1 MSKKPIGPSKLSLGL
16 GDIPQ
21 SYQSKEQEARVAEL
35 LQQFYMLF
43 EDIFSEISSPL
54 NVRYKVVSAAEEKKI
69 KEENFQFINAILSE
83 EAKHH
88 LRLISCVVNAELRVQ
103 LLQTFVGSL
112 FNVSELR
119 RFTRPARSAAKTLHN
134 KKSSNGGKNSGV
146 KKTAKAALWRDPS
159 LDYAK
164 KQRAP
169 TKGRLCQ
176 LIEKFWKKKD
186 IEGVQR
192 RQLAKVVAGWIDSG
206 EITLSTPSTDGR

>member
-35 LQQFYMLF
+35 LQQFYKLF
-43 EDIFSEISSPL
+43 GEIFSEISSPL
-54 NVRYKVVSAAEEKKI
+54 NVRYKVVSVAEEKKI

-119 RFTRPARSAAKTLHN
+119 RFIRPARSAAKTLHN
-134 KKSSNGGKNSGV
+134 KKSSNGGKNSGA
-146 KKTAKAALWRDPS
+146 KKNCQGRSLERSELGLCQKTAGPYERTFMSTHRKILER
-159 LDYAK
+159 
-164 KQRAP
+164 KQH
-169 TKGRLCQ
+169 
-176 LIEKFWKKKD
+176 
-186 IEGVQR
+186 
-192 RQLAKVVAGWIDSG
+192 
-206 EITLSTPSTDGR
+206 